1 MRAPRKRRFASPCA
15 SSNVG
20 LSATKA
26 PAGPVRFEIKNTGKL
41 AHALAISGAGVK
53 TRTRLIQPGKTTV
66 LLVTFKRGAYSLWCP
81 VPGHAAQGMKAKLLT
96 LTQSGGGGSPAT
108 TSGGGGG
115 GPTPRGGAPARGST
129 TPPQPPPAPRP
140 SPPPPPPPPP
150 AP

>member
-1 MRAPRKRRFASPCA
+1 MKILLLAALALAGAAVGGVMAHASA
-15 SSNVG
+15 SKTTIRVTEREFKIG

-53 TRTRLIQPGKTTV
+53 TKTKLIQPGKTAV
-66 LLVTFKRGAYSLWCP
+66 LLVTFKQGAYTLWCP

-96 LTQSGGGGSPAT
+96 VTQSGGGGSPAT

-115 GPTPRGGAPARGST
+115 DTTTDSGGAAWG
-129 TPPQPPPAPRP
+129 
-140 SPPPPPPPPP
+140 
-150 AP
+150 